1 MHTETGRP
9 TETNRMHVIKH
20 NGEAYLQ
27 DIEGVIVELTEYM
40 RDLGPIHNPHA
51 VRRLP
56 GDLNSD
62 DPARTCPHCRTAY
75 RASDQR
81 DPDRCPYCWRLI

>member
-1 MHTETGRP
+1 MMR
-9 TETNRMHVIKH
+9 H
-20 NGEAYLQ
+20 NGIQYYQLPSGALMSIAGILD
-27 DIEGVIVELTEYM
+27 DIGGGIY
-40 RDLGPIHNPHA
+40 DLLPGRLHNPHA

-56 GDLNSD
+56 DNLNTD

-81 DPDRCPYCWRLI
+81 DPDRCPYCWRLV